1 MPAVYSL
8 QLAGDGELAGL
19 VRRRDWSSTPLEAA
33 DRWPQSLRTV
43 VNILLTSRYAMW
55 MGWGDRLTMLYNDA
69 YRPTLGIKHPW
80 ALGSPASEVWAE
92 IWSDIEPRI
101 ETVLSTG
108 RATYDEGLLLFL
120 ERSGFSEE
128 TYHTFSYSPLTD
140 DDGKTAGLLCVVTEE
155 TERIIN
161 ERRMSTLR
169 QLGSALAACST
180 EAEVLAAVSTCLG
193 SNTKDLPF
201 TLTYLYESSGCA
213 NLACTTGIAKGHP
226 AAPLHLGSASE
237 EAWPARDVL
246 ETSAPWV
253 IDDLASREYAS
264 ELPTGAWNKPPRQAA
279 VVPIKAQGHERPAGF
294 LVVGTNPYRGYD
306 ASYAGFIDLIAGQL
320 AAAVANARAYE
331 HERRRAEALAEIDHA
346 KTQFFSN
353 VSHEFRTPLTLMLG
367 PLEDV
372 LANREGGISAA
383 DRNLLTVAH
392 RNSLR
397 LYRLVNSLLDFS
409 RIEAGRTSARYVATD
424 LAQFT
429 AELVSSFRS
438 ATDRAGLRL
447 SVECPALNE
456 PVFVDHEMWEKIVL
470 NLLSNAFKFTFE
482 GGITVRLARANGH
495 AELQV
500 SDTGTGIPE
509 EEMPH
514 LFKRFH
520 RVEGARGRTFEG
532 SGIGLAL
539 VQELVRLHGGSIRA
553 ESAEGTGT
561 TFAVSI
567 PFGKAHLDTS
577 QIETA
582 TDGRGS
588 NGTRAEA
595 FVEEALRW
603 LPPTQDACGDRTE
616 RRHGDE
622 SAETVLIADDNAD
635 MRDYLR
641 RLIEPR
647 YRVLSATNGDA
658 ALHLALTEQPNLI
671 LSDVMMPGLDGFG
684 LIKALRADASTKTTP
699 VILLSARAG
708 EESRSEGMDAGAD
721 DYVVKPFAARE
732 LLARVGA
739 HLKLARTRQEAE
751 AAIRESEGRLQQ
763 VFAEA
768 PVAVAVFRGRELI
781 IELANAE
788 YQKFLPGR
796 TLIGRPLR
804 QALPDLNE
812 TVLEILDNVFVSG
825 EPFVG
830 NEYCV
835 PLDRDDDGV
844 LEDCWFTFVY
854 QPIKEADG
862 TVSGIV
868 VVAVDVTTHVRAR
881 LGLERANRE
890 LEQFAY
896 VSSHDLQEPLRMV
909 NIYSQLL
916 LRKLS
921 AADSDAEKYAGFI
934 DQGVRRMEQLIQD
947 LLSFSRVVHMEP
959 AAIGIADLD
968 ESLSQAIEILK
979 TLIEET
985 GATIYAGS
993 LPKVR
998 AETGQLGHVFQN
1010 LISNSI
1016 KYRKEEEAPEIRIHA
1031 ERIGHQ
1037 WTVAVSDNGIGFD
1050 QKYSERIFGLFKR
1063 LHKNEYPGTG
1073 LGLAI
1078 CQRLIERYGGSMRA
1092 EGRLGEGATFF
1103 FTLPAAE

>member
-1 MPAVYSL
+1 MAAVDSS

-19 VRRRDWSSTPLEAA
+19 VRRRDWSSTPLDAV

-92 IWSDIEPRI
+92 IWSDIGPRI

-120 ERSGFSEE
+120 QRSGFPEE

-180 EAEVLAAVSTCLG
+180 EGEVLAAVSTCLG
-193 SNTKDLPF
+193 GNTKDLPF
-201 TLTYLYESSGCA
+201 TLTYLYDSSGCA

-253 IDDLASREYAS
+253 IDDLAAREYAS

-482 GGITVRLARANGH
+482 GGITVRLARTNGH
-495 AELQV
+495 AELRV

-509 EEMPH
+509 DEMPH

-561 TFAVSI
+561 TFAVGI
-567 PFGKAHLDTS
+567 PLGKAHLDAS

-582 TDGRGS
+582 ASGRGS
-588 NGTRAEA
+588 DGTRAEA

-603 LPPTQDACGDRTE
+603 LPPTEDAYGERTE

-622 SAETVLIADDNAD
+622 RAETVLIADDNAD
-635 MRDYLR
+635 MRDYLG

-647 YRVLSATNGDA
+647 YRVLSAMNGDA
-658 ALHLALTEQPNLI
+658 ALRLALTQQPDLI

-684 LIKALRADASTKTTP
+684 LIKALREDASTKTTP

-721 DYVVKPFAARE
+721 DYIVKPFAARE

-739 HLKLARTRQEAE
+739 HLKLARARRNAE
-751 AAIRESEGRLQQ
+751 EAIRESGERLQQ
-763 VFAEA
+763 VFAQA

-781 IELANAE
+781 IELANEE

-796 TLIGRPLR
+796 KLIGRPLW
-804 QALPDLNE
+804 QAMPDLNE

-825 EPFVG
+825 EPFIG

-881 LGLERANRE
+881 VGLERANRE

-921 AADSDAEKYAGFI
+921 AADADAEKYAGFI

-947 LLSFSRVVHMEP
+947 LLSFSRVVHMEA

-985 GATIYAGS
+985 GATIYGGS

-1016 KYRKEEEAPEIRIHA
+1016 KYRKEGVAPEIRIHA
-1031 ERIGHQ
+1031 ERIGQQ
-1037 WTVAVSDNGIGFD
+1037 WTVAVRDNGIGFE
-1050 QKYSERIFGLFKR
+1050 QQYSERIFGLFKR

-1092 EGRLGEGATFF
+1092 EGRPGEGATFF